1 MNKYAVEFAVIFE
14 RPPETMIGESI
25 FDGEGNHIGWIADAV
40 ERPDE
45 PDEATMLKLHS
56 RMNAA
61 LLDMQEELLAY
72 HPQDRENASSKELID
87 CVIRA
92 HQIIED
98 AATAGV
104 GTCHYHPDDAGFT
117 WWDENDV
124 EHYEEDSASYECG
137 SASCDKCGSP
147 MMVGD
152 DGWFDGW
159 DEITEWTE
167 EDGSEHKGYVLKPR
181 FKFCPKC
188 GKRIEEV
195 TE

>member
-1 MNKYAVEFAVIFE
+1 MNEYRIQFAVIFE
-14 RPPETMIGESI
+14 RPPETMVGESI

-40 ERPDE
+40 DRPDE
-45 PDEATMLKLHS
+45 PDEATMLKLHD

-104 GTCHYHPDDAGFT
+104 ETCQIEERHGDWYCTGCGEMVGTCDT
-117 WWDENDV
+117 
-124 EHYEEDSASYECG
+124 ASELFI
-137 SASCDKCGSP
+137 
-147 MMVGD
+147 
-152 DGWFDGW
+152 DGNAIELWR
-159 DEITEWTE
+159 
-167 EDGSEHKGYVLKPR
+167 H
-181 FKFCPKC
+181 CPNC
-188 GKRIEEV
+188 GKKIVNE
-195 TE
+195 